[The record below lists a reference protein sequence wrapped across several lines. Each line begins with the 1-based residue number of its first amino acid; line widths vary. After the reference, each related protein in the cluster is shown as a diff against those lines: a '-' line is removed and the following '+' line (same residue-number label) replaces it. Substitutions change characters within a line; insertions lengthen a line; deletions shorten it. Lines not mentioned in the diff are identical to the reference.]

1 MSTARRFSATDRVT
15 DLVMED
21 YNILPVLSRFSLPLG
36 FDNKTIG
43 QLCGEAGIDT
53 EGFLLIIN
61 FLMSG
66 RIDELPAGMSP
77 MVIVDFLRNSH
88 DYFITY
94 KFPHIRANLIAALDE
109 SHSDINP
116 IIVKFYDDYI
126 AQVRKHFAY
135 EEETVFPYIE
145 ALTSGRSSEYNIDI
159 FRRHHDEVGDRLAE
173 LKNIILRYYA
183 TSMPYRMY
191 DALVDIFNCEED
203 LESHADIENHI
214 LIPLIASMERR
225 NDTHNHAKI

>member
-1 MSTARRFSATDRVT
+1 MATARRFAASDRVT

-43 QLCGEAGIDT
+43 QLCAEAGIDADA
-53 EGFLLIIN
+53 FLLIIN
-61 FLMSG
+61 FLVSG
-66 RIDELPAGMSP
+66 QIDRLPDGMSP

-94 KFPHIRANLIAALDE
+94 KFPHIRANLLAALDE

-126 AQVRKHFAY
+126 SQVRKHFAY
-135 EEETVFPYIE
+135 EEDTVFPYIE
-145 ALTSGRSSEYNIDI
+145 ALTSGKSSEYNIDI

-173 LKNIILRYYA
+173 LKNIILRYYT

-214 LIPLIASMERR
+214 LIPLIASMEQR
-225 NDTHNHAKI
+225 NSADSHL

>member
-1 MSTARRFSATDRVT
+1 MASARKFGANDRVT

-43 QLCGEAGIDT
+43 QLCSEAGIDT
-53 EGFLLIIN
+53 DGFLLIIN

-66 RIDELPAGMSP
+66 RMDELPDGMSP

-94 KFPHIRANLIAALDE
+94 KFPHIRANLLAALDE

-135 EEETVFPYIE
+135 EEQTVFPYIE

-159 FRRHHDEVGDRLAE
+159 FRRNHDEVGDRLAE
-173 LKNIILRYYA
+173 LKNIILRYYT

-214 LIPLIASMERR
+214 LIPMISSMEKRHAA
-225 NDTHNHAKI
+225 DSSTH

>member
-1 MSTARRFSATDRVT
+1 MALSRKFNPGDRVT

-43 QLCGEAGIDT
+43 TLCREAGIDT
-53 EGFLLIIN
+53 DAFLLIVN
-61 FLMSG
+61 FLVSG
-66 RIDELPAGMSP
+66 TLDELPDDVSP
-77 MVIVDFLRNSH
+77 LLIVKFLRNSH

-94 KFPHIRANLIAALDE
+94 KFPHIRANLLAALDD

-116 IIVKFYDDYI
+116 IIIKFYDDYI
-126 AQVRKHFAY
+126 ESVRKHFDY
-135 EEETVFPYIE
+135 EDNVVFPYIE
-145 ALTSGRSSEYNIDI
+145 ALVEGLHTDYNIEI
-159 FRRHHDEVGDRLAE
+159 FRRNHDDEVSDRLAE
-173 LKNIILRYYA
+173 LKNIILRYYT

-214 LIPLIASMERR
+214 LIPLISNMER
-225 NDTHNHAKI
+225 KK